1 MYSLKVY
8 VLNNCYYCNQT
19 KLLLK
24 NNSIKA
30 KIITVKED
38 QKDKY
43 KSKDINTFPMIY
55 LVKKN
60 KKILIGGY
68 DKLTLI
74 INQINNKSL
83 TKQISYIKKELPTW
97 KKKDILRLLS
107 ILN

>member
-8 VLNNCYYCNQT
+8 ILKNCYYCNQT
-19 KLLLK
+19 KNLLK
-24 NNSIKA
+24 NNNIKA

-38 QKDKY
+38 KKDKY
-43 KSKDINTFPMIY
+43 KNEDINTFPMIY

-60 KKILIGGY
+60 RKILVGGY

-74 INQINNKSL
+74 INKISNKSL
-83 TKQISYIKKELPTW
+83 TKQINYVKKELPNW

-107 ILN
+107 ILI

>member
-24 NNSIKA
+24 NNNIKA

-38 QKDKY
+38 QKYKY
-43 KSKDINTFPMIY
+43 KNKDISTFPMIY
-55 LVKKN
+55 LLNKK
-60 KKILIGGY
+60 KKILA
-68 DKLTLI
+68 K
-74 INQINNKSL
+74 
-83 TKQISYIKKELPTW
+83 W
-97 KKKDILRLLS
+97 KKKDIIRLLS

>member
-24 NNSIKA
+24 NNNIKA

-38 QKDKY
+38 QKYKY
-43 KSKDINTFPMIY
+43 KNKDISTFPMIY
-55 LVKKN
+55 LLNKK

-83 TKQISYIKKELPTW
+83 IKQINYVKKELPKW
-97 KKKDILRLLS
+97 EKKDILRLLS